1 MNGFEANVYSMTG
14 CENKNLSD
22 IYNQTL
28 TTTNI
33 ISDYYNGIPKQD
45 LLYLSGL
52 SDNVQNQINAM
63 SLQIVGGNGGGGSF
77 ILFGESNVGFNPLN
91 NSGYHWVHGSGTIG
105 YIGLTLPACILVG
118 LSINCTIMPSSSVSV
133 VIIKNLNNYAST
145 TATITLS
152 TIQTTNTI
160 MNLTSSFLLGETCTI
175 KTNAGSGGGLV
186 RLTAI
191 FQTIGVTGDIGPTPN
206 ISIGS
211 VSDLTNGTNP
221 YVTVSGTT
229 TNPILNFGLE
239 QGIKGDKGDR
249 GERGERGEST
259 ISAWEAAGVASG
271 AATVAVG
278 AATDADISAEACAGA
293 VVICEGVSVDIA
305 GLQTEVDT
313 LGAEMTDVENDLIAV
328 TSKTQNQNASILGTI
343 FENNFTVGTPLT
355 SAIIINGSVCDIN
368 CLSINL
374 NGIVSSPMSGFSM
387 NSGFFSQ
394 F

>member
-145 TATITLS
+145 VATITLS

-160 MNLTSSFLLGETCTI
+160 MNLTSAFLLGETCTI

-249 GERGERGEST
+249 GERGERNEST
-259 ISAWEAAGVASG
+259 ISAWEAAGVAG
-271 AATVAVG
+271 TAATVALG

-313 LGAEMTDVENDLIAV
+313 LGVEMTDVENDLIAV

>member
-63 SLQIVGGNGGGGSF
+63 SLQIVGGSSGGGSF

-145 TATITLS
+145 VATITLS

-191 FQTIGVTGDIGPTPN
+191 FQTIGVTGAIGPTPN

-249 GERGERGEST
+249 GKRGERGEST
-259 ISAWEAAGVASG
+259 ISAWDAAGVAG
-271 AATVAVG
+271 TAATVAVG

-313 LGAEMTDVENDLIAV
+313 LGAEMTTVQNNLIAI

>member
-1 MNGFEANVYSMTG
+1 MTG

-63 SLQIVGGNGGGGSF
+63 SLQIVGGNSGGGSF

-91 NSGYHWVHGSGTIG
+91 NSGYHWVHGSKTIG
-105 YIGLTLPACILVG
+105 CIGLTLPACILVG

-160 MNLTSSFLLGETCTI
+160 MNLTSAFLLGETCTI

-259 ISAWEAAGVASG
+259 ISAWDAAGVAGTASG
-271 AATVAVG
+271 IAVG
-278 AATDADISAEACAGA
+278 AATDATASAWDANVSAEACVGA
-293 VVICEGVSVDIA
+293 VVVCEGVSIDIA

-313 LGAEMTDVENDLIAV
+313 LGAEMTTVQNNLIAI

>member
-1 MNGFEANVYSMTG
+1 
-14 CENKNLSD
+14 
-22 IYNQTL
+22 
-28 TTTNI
+28 
-33 ISDYYNGIPKQD
+33 
-45 LLYLSGL
+45 
-52 SDNVQNQINAM
+52 M
-63 SLQIVGGNGGGGSF
+63 SLQIVAGMGGGGSF
-77 ILFGESNVGFNPLN
+77 ILFGESNIGFNPLN

-133 VIIKNLNNYAST
+133 DIVKNLNNHPAT

-160 MNLTSSFLLGETCTI
+160 MNLTSAFLLGETCTI
-175 KTNAGSGGGLV
+175 KTNTGSGGGLV

-191 FQTIGVTGDIGPTPN
+191 FQTIGVTGAIGPTPN

-259 ISAWEAAGVASG
+259 ISAWEAAGVAG
-271 AATVAVG
+271 TAATVAVG

-293 VVICEGVSVDIA
+293 VVICEGVSVDIS
-305 GLQTEVDT
+305 GLQTEIDT
-313 LGAEMTDVENDLIAV
+313 LGAEMTTVQNNLIAV
-328 TSKTQNQNASILGTI
+328 ASKTQNQNASILGTT
-343 FENNFTVGTPLT
+343 FENNFSAGTPLV
-355 SAIIINGSVCDIN
+355 SAINISGSVCDIN

-374 NGIVSSPMSGFSM
+374 NGIVSWPMSGFSM

>member
-28 TTTNI
+28 TSSNI

-63 SLQIVGGNGGGGSF
+63 SLQIVGGSGGGGSF

-133 VIIKNLNNYAST
+133 DIIKNLNNHAST

-160 MNLTSSFLLGETCTI
+160 MNLTSAFLLGETCTI
-175 KTNAGSGGGLV
+175 KTNTGSGGGLV

-191 FQTIGVTGDIGPTPN
+191 FQTIGVTGAIGPTPN

-221 YVTVSGTT
+221 YVTVSGTA

-259 ISAWEAAGVASG
+259 ISAWEAAGVAG
-271 AATVAVG
+271 TAATVAVG
-278 AATDADISAEACAGA
+278 AATDADVSAEACAGA

-313 LGAEMTDVENDLIAV
+313 LGTEMTNVQNNLISVA
-328 TSKTQNQNASILGTI
+328 SKTQNQNASILGTT
-343 FENNFTVGTPLT
+343 FENNFSAGTPLV
-355 SAIIINGSVCDIN
+355 SAINISGSVCTIS
-368 CLSINL
+368 C
-374 NGIVSSPMSGFSM
+374 
-387 NSGFFSQ
+387 
-394 F
+394 